1 MASKNPDFKGAT
13 PEKLAKALA
22 RPVKRS
28 RSGKA
33 PAPPPAEDEEP
44 RKSGRRLTRK
54 PASS

>member
-33 PAPPPAEDEEP
+33 SAPPAAE
-44 RKSGRRLTRK
+44 
-54 PASS
+54 